1 MYALKYKLTFFAEN
15 VHVGYLETLEIVQDH
30 FFLGSI
36 WLTHTKQS
44 VQQLGPR
51 VHD

>member
-30 FFLGSI
+30 VLLGKY
-36 WLTHTKQS
+36 LVYAYKTKC
-44 VQQLGPR
+44 QQLGPR